1 VLLIVGLST
10 AFAVWRYPDLPDLLP
25 VHFKRNGLPNGW
37 QYKTWSRVLMPVFVQ
52 LALGAVLGAV
62 AVLLLHRT
70 GIDHEPQAPDVRA
83 AATAA
88 EAVMLI
94 ALVWVTFQ
102 AYAAFA
108 LSEMWTRGRA
118 GLGSYGYLELIGL
131 VLTGAVAVRAHVRLG
146 HPAPPPFVAEHWRFG
161 QLYRNPANPA
171 LFVPTRHG
179 GRWTLNFG
187 RPVAAGLMG
196 FLLLV
201 GVVVPSVIL
210 AMLLR

>member
-1 VLLIVGLST
+1 
-10 AFAVWRYPDLPDLLP
+10 
-25 VHFKRNGLPNGW
+25 
-37 QYKTWSRVLMPVFVQ
+37 MPVFVQ
-52 LALGAVLGAV
+52 MALGAVLGAV
-62 AVLLLHRT
+62 AVLLLHRA
-70 GIDHEPQAPDVRA
+70 GSDHEPEAPDVRA

-94 ALVWVTFQ
+94 ALVWVSFQ

-171 LFVPTRHG
+171 LFVPTRDG

-201 GVVVPSVIL
+201 GVVVPGIIL